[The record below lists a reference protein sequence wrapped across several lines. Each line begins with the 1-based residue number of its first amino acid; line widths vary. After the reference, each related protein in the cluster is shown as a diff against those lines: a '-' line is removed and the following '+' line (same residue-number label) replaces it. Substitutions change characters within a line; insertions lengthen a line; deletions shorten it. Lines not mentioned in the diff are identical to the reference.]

1 MEKTKK
7 LIEAEE
13 RFIKKFNLTN
23 IKEIDQDRYLQ
34 LMLILKE
41 YELLDID
48 EWTMYNINVVK
59 ESIVF
64 TCIRYHTKLKDDIL
78 SIFTKKRMYY
88 VDKCNICGKPVRY
101 KQYGIENEVLCKEC
115 YKECRTIEL
124 LDSHIVYKVH
134 PKHKDDEVGKLINQM
149 IEQQELRYKTEVLL
163 VKAAQKVK
171 ELIKG
176 TVNV

>member
-64 TCIRYHTKLKDDIL
+64 TCIRYYTKLKDDIL

-88 VDKCNICGKPVRY
+88 VDKCNICGKHVRY

-124 LDSHIVYKVH
+124 LDRHYKVH

-149 IEQQELRYKTEVLL
+149 IEQQELK
-163 VKAAQKVK
+163 Q
-171 ELIKG
+171 LIQGDK
-176 TVNV
+176 NVI